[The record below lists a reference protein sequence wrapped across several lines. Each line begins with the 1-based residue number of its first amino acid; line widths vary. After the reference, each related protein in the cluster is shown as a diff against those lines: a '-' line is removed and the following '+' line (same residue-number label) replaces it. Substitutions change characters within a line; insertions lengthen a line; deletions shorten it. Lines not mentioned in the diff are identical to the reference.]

1 MSNKKSFLSGMFITS
16 GAAIGAGMFSL
27 PLVSSGMWFGYSL
40 ICLVLLWFLN
50 YLCASYIQ
58 ELCMRFEPGAS
69 FDTITREILGGHWN
83 KVMLVLIIFLLYIL
97 LYAFYSGFSALFSS
111 WDGINGQLTDL
122 FRLLTGLLIGFFVWV
137 STGVVGRLA
146 GFMVLGMV
154 FCFLWS
160 VFDLGQGLEPSNL
173 LPIFD
178 GDQGYHNYIW
188 SALPYYMTSF
198 GFVAVVPSLYK
209 YYKDD
214 AKAINKSIF
223 WGSLLSLIVFFV
235 FILLAF
241 GNIDRDTFETLNTS
255 ESPLTAFLAQLTGG
269 PDGGQSGRM
278 ISLFTNLAIVSSF
291 MGTGLGLFDY
301 ISDKLQFGDTSM
313 DRLKVALLTFLPPGL
328 ASFLFPNGFIAA
340 IGFAGIVYVIGF
352 FILSFFMVKKSRANQ
367 KAIRYKVFGGNLIL
381 YFFLLL
387 SILILVTYILTKLN
401 ILPQW

>member
-1 MSNKKSFLSGMFITS
+1 M
-16 GAAIGAGMFSL
+16 
-27 PLVSSGMWFGYSL
+27 
-40 ICLVLLWFLN
+40 
-50 YLCASYIQ
+50 
-58 ELCMRFEPGAS
+58 
-69 FDTITREILGGHWN
+69 
-83 KVMLVLIIFLLYIL
+83 
-97 LYAFYSGFSALFSS
+97 
-111 WDGINGQLTDL
+111 
-122 FRLLTGLLIGFFVWV
+122 
-137 STGVVGRLA
+137 
-146 GFMVLGMV
+146 LGMV

-160 VFDLGQGLEPSNL
+160 VFDLGQGLDPSNL

-352 FILSFFMVKKSRANQ
+352 FILSFFMVKKSRANE

-387 SILILVTYILTKLN
+387 SMLILVTYILTLCDEIIQDDPEGTIMNFLLTCGPDNLWVYSWPGSRPGSTVWNGLHYTTRAYPFTTTRLRDCDYEVDFSSTNEIGDCVSVIATKPLTENEDWIEMQKGELIVFDRGRPNKTPESLFEVELLGHGLN
-401 ILPQW
+401 SSVLERHPLEEDMREFDLDPESFLGSFI